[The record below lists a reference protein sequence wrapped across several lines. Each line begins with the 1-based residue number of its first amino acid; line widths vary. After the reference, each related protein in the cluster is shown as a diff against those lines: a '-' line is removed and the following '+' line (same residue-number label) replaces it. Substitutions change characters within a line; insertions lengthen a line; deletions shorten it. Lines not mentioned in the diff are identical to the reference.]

1 VRESLNS
8 SRDQDESVQDPTLEI
23 LESEIYKSETLH
35 EPPQSQ
41 QQSFVKSGTGVSET
55 KENEIPINFVDD
67 QGPKGDLM
75 ESELFD
81 QVCFDSSFQDTGDQ
95 GEHLSDNVIFSTF

>member
-8 SRDQDESVQDPTLEI
+8 SHDQDESVQDPTLEI

-35 EPPQSQ
+35 TSPQSQ
-41 QQSFVKSGTGVSET
+41 QQSFVKSGTGISET
-55 KENEIPINFVDD
+55 KENEIPIDFVDD
-67 QGPKGDLM
+67 QGVNPGLI

-81 QVCFDSSFQDTGDQ
+81 QVCFDSSFQDTGDH
-95 GEHLSDNVIFSTF
+95 GEHLSDNVIFSIF

>member
-1 VRESLNS
+1 
-8 SRDQDESVQDPTLEI
+8 
-23 LESEIYKSETLH
+23 
-35 EPPQSQ
+35 
-41 QQSFVKSGTGVSET
+41 
-55 KENEIPINFVDD
+55 VDD

-95 GEHLSDNVIFSTF
+95 GEHLSDNVIFSPF